1 MQAGGTGGAPAA
13 TGAASAAAR
22 PDRAVRGWLI
32 GIALALPAALFVTAF
47 LLVPVGNLGLTAF
60 WRTQYF
66 QITHDWNLDQFQ
78 EVLSKKGVV
87 QTLVR
92 SIWTGLVVAGVTLVV
107 AFPVA
112 WYLRFR
118 AGAWKALLL
127 GIIVTVL
134 FSSYLVRIYAWRT
147 LMGREGAINWLLQT
161 SGVTDEPVLFL
172 FYNRFA
178 VILTLT
184 HIFLPFVILLL
195 YAALEGLEDDVV
207 EAARVLGARGYQA
220 LGWVTLPIIGRGAFG
235 AFAFTF
241 ILAAG
246 DYVTPQLVGGT
257 SGVLLGS
264 LISIQFLPNGD
275 YSHGSAIS
283 LVFMLSLALCTLAI
297 YVAGR
302 GIYRMVR

>member
-1 MQAGGTGGAPAA
+1 MSVAAQAP
-13 TGAASAAAR
+13 SALRRLSLRRLAGR
-22 PDRAVRGWLI
+22 RALVAW
-32 GIALALPAALFVTAF
+32 ALCLPAAAFLVAF
-47 LLVPVGNLGLTAF
+47 LLVPVGNLGITSV

-66 QITHDWNLDQFQ
+66 HITHDWNLDQFR
-78 EVLSKKGVV
+78 EILTKPGVV
-87 QTLVR
+87 TTLVR
-92 SIWTGLVVAGVTLVV
+92 SIWTGLIVAAVTLVV

-112 WYLRFR
+112 WFLRFR
-118 AGAWKALLL
+118 AGAWKAPLL
-127 GIIVTVL
+127 GVIVTVL

-147 LMGREGAINWLLQT
+147 LMGREGALNWLLQRI
-161 SGVTDEPVLFL
+161 GVTDHPLDFL

-178 VILTLT
+178 VVITLV

-195 YAALEGLEDDVV
+195 LASLDGLETEVV

-220 LGWVTLPIIGRGAFG
+220 LAHVILPIISRGAFG
-235 AFAFTF
+235 AFTFTF

-257 SGVLLGS
+257 SGTLLGS

-283 LVFMLSLALCTLAI
+283 LVFLGTLAACAVGL
-297 YVAGR
+297 YVLMRLA
-302 GIYRMVR
+302 YRMAR

>member
-1 MQAGGTGGAPAA
+1 MTVS
-13 TGAASAAAR
+13 GAAAAPSALRRLAGRRSAQ
-22 PDRAVRGWLI
+22 A
-32 GIALALPAALFVTAF
+32 IALCLPAAAF
-47 LLVPVGNLGLTAF
+47 LAVFLVVPVGNLGLTSL

-66 QITHDWNLDQFQ
+66 QITHDWNVDQFR
-78 EVLSKKGVV
+78 EIIEKPGVV
-87 QTLVR
+87 TTLVR
-92 SIWTGLVVAGVTLVV
+92 SIWTGLVVAAVTLVV

-112 WYLRFR
+112 WFLRFR
-118 AGAWKALLL
+118 AGAWKTPLL
-127 GIIVTVL
+127 GVVVTVL

-147 LMGREGAINWLLQT
+147 LMGREGGLNWLLQT
-161 SGVTDEPVLFL
+161 IGITDRPLDFL

-178 VILTLT
+178 VVITLV

-195 YAALEGLEDDVV
+195 LASLEGLDDEIV
-207 EAARVLGARGYQA
+207 EAARVLGARGWQSLA
-220 LGWVTLPIIGRGAFG
+220 LVILPIISRGAFG

-257 SGVLLGS
+257 SGTLLGS

-283 LVFMLSLALCTLAI
+283 LVFLAALAGCTIALYGLLRTA
-297 YVAGR
+297 YRVAR
-302 GIYRMVR
+302 